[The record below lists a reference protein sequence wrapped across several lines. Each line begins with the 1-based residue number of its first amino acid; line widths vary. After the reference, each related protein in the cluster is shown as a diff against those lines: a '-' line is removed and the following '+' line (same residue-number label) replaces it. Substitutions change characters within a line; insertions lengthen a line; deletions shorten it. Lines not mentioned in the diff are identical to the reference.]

1 MKITREQVLHVASL
15 SRLSLT
21 DEETERLEGEMSG
34 MIAFADKL
42 MGLDVSGVL
51 PTTHAVPMQN
61 VFREDGVLP
70 SYDRSVMLNIAPR
83 HDESSVLVPRVV
95 D

>member
-1 MKITREQVLHVASL
+1 MKITKEQVLHVASL
-15 SRLSLT
+15 SNLSFSE
-21 DEETERLEGEMSG
+21 EETERLASEMSG

-42 MGLDVSGVL
+42 KGLNVDGVP
-51 PTTHAVPMQN
+51 PTTHAVPIQN

-70 SYDRSVMLNIAPR
+70 SFERSVLINIAPR
-83 HDESSVLVPRVV
+83 HDETSVLVPRVV

>member
-15 SRLSLT
+15 ARLSLS
-21 DEETERLEGEMSG
+21 EEQTERLEHEMSG

-42 MGLDVSGVL
+42 KGLNVEGVP
-51 PTTHAVPMQN
+51 PTTHAVPIQN
-61 VFREDGVLP
+61 VFREDGTKP
-70 SYDRSVMLNIAPR
+70 SYDRSVLLSSAPR
-83 HDESSVLVPRVV
+83 HDDTSVLVPRVV